1 MNPTAHEE
9 VALESTGPGGSL
21 HWTQDAG
28 GHWRAAPANVHGYF
42 DVIPV
47 RGGGFHTWFLKF
59 MGDRRTV
66 GQAVDLG
73 QHSSLGA
80 AFGAARDFLDSV
92 GRKAAEESTPRVC
105 GCPADDCAHRHPPTV
120 PTTACAKE
128 EGDPSAMPVPGE
140 LPMVKVVAENPAA
153 FKAALE
159 AAEAMGPIDT
169 PAKAYQLLAGT
180 MNQSDQE
187 QLVVVCLNL
196 HGKVLGI
203 AEVNRGERESV
214 NASIVQI
221 MRTVLNVH
229 GASAFFIAHNHPT
242 GKAKP
247 SKSDRDLTT
256 TIKDACKPYR
266 ELAFV
271 DHIVIGQGQFY
282 SIEEQKR
289 YKFKR

>member
-1 MNPTAHEE
+1 MQWKQE
-9 VALESTGPGGSL
+9 V
-21 HWTQDAG
+21 D
-28 GHWRAAPANVHGYF
+28 GHWKGTSPDERRGYF
-42 DVIPV
+42 DVVPM
-47 RGGGFHTWFLKF
+47 RGGGFHTWWLFKGTGNLPA
-59 MGDRRTV
+59 R
-66 GQAVDLG
+66 AVDLG
-73 QHSSLGA
+73 QHGTLGA
-80 AFGAARDFLDSV
+80 AFGAARDFIDGAV
-92 GRKAAEESTPRVC
+92 QKAAESSC

-120 PTTACAKE
+120 PTTACAE
-128 EGDPSAMPVPGE
+128 SAGDPSAMPGPGE
-140 LPMVKVVAENPAA
+140 LPMVKVVAENPTGFA
-153 FKAALE
+153 KALA

-169 PAKAYQLLAGT
+169 PAKAYQLLAGN

-203 AEVNRGERESV
+203 SEVNRGERESV
-214 NASIVQI
+214 NASMVQI

-242 GKAKP
+242 GKARP

-256 TIKDACKPYR
+256 TVKDACKPYR

-282 SIEEQKR
+282 SIEEKR
-289 YKFKR
+289 KYKFKG